1 MDEDRKRNTEAVKII
16 SNKQITKKRE
26 SWSELAIKAGLVKS
40 TSGGARINLRNKILE
55 LSGLPELPKP
65 KYMNDEAFKK
75 IQGAIVVIQNQK
87 NPEKLTAIENE
98 IKSLPSTAKQKINRL
113 IKKEFERC
121 QAEVNVQWVKM
132 QAEFND
138 RVGLEFQRVNA
149 DWLEISK
156 ATAAKHSKA
165 IMDMQTQ
172 ARGITPHISE
182 EDYKFLC
189 NVLHPDRAPDDR
201 VDKFSK
207 AFQII
212 RRLDVYIETVKRTKQ
227 TD

>member
-1 MDEDRKRNTEAVKII
+1 MDEDRKRNAGAVKII
-16 SNKQITKKRE
+16 PNKQIKKKHE

-65 KYMNDEAFKK
+65 QDMNDEAFKK

-98 IKSLPSTAKQKINRL
+98 IKSLPTSAKQKFNRL

-132 QAEFND
+132 QAEFNE
-138 RVGLEFQRVNA
+138 RVGFEFQRVNA
-149 DWLEISK
+149 DWLSISK
-156 ATAAKHSKA
+156 LTAEKHSKA

-189 NVLHPDRAPDDR
+189 NVLHPDRAPEDR

-212 RRLDVYIETVKRTKQ
+212 RRLDVYIEIIKRAKQ
-227 TD
+227 TT